1 MDDEVASRRNTGMRI
16 LEPSSRRAEEVTGAV
31 RNREDPD
38 NCDTLLADERLEEYL
53 QTIGSPAISDQIE
66 VIEG

>member
-1 MDDEVASRRNTGMRI
+1 MRI
-16 LEPSSRRAEEVTGAV
+16 LAPSSRRAEEVTGAV